1 MRVIRHYADVP
12 EAWAIRRPEMELDL
26 GPEKSPEEKKAELKS
41 IADKFTAV
49 NEEQPRRRV
58 RAI

>member
-12 EAWAIRRPEMELDL
+12 EAWPIRQPEMELDL
-26 GPEKSPEEKKAELKS
+26 GPEKTPEENKAELKS

-49 NEEQPRRRV
+49 NEEKPRRRM
-58 RAI
+58 RAL